1 MFIKIQCD
9 ICFPNVVQQSGAVEA
24 CWAHNPEV
32 RRSKLRSANM
42 FWTKHDIALGTVRP
56 DAAYVEWIR
65 EESVR
70 EIINSLWCFDKCINI
85 LVLHIAQRLQI
96 YLCCGELLQSENKT
110 WGAGPLGWLDSGD
123 SPFFQSINFHNLT
136 AGFIQP
142 RHANCGVCAGR
153 FGGRKFE
160 SHYIHIRL
168 QCACFD

>member
-110 WGAGPLGWLDSGD
+110 GGAGPLGWLDSGD

-142 RHANCGVCAGR
+142 RHATCGVCAGR
-153 FGGRKFE
+153 FGGREFE

>member
-42 FWTKHDIALGTVRP
+42 LWTKHDIALGTVRP

-96 YLCCGELLQSENKT
+96 YLCCG
-110 WGAGPLGWLDSGD
+110 GPLGWLDSGD

-142 RHANCGVCAGR
+142 RHATCGVCAGR
-153 FGGRKFE
+153 FGGREFE